1 MQIRRFLILKMG
13 LIGALILLSTLT
25 LQAQESKKDKPK
37 EKKTYDPSFTVHTL
51 RGPVTFDTRYSKF
64 RLETVFD
71 SKYSWF
77 SGNDARYFGG
87 KFGCNIRR
95 VTRMG
100 YSFYSFL
107 GGANYREVESRSAG
121 FDHVNVM
128 SFYQGA
134 YLERSL
140 IVLPRTE
147 LSLGGSYGVGK
158 LRFKR
163 YLDSGKDYFDIERL
177 KYHYVETYFQ
187 GTLRATYFMTLTGG
201 VGYRWALPEE
211 TEPMLATWVNAPYV
225 NFSVGISV
233 WRMFA
238 GIFSQNIREVY

>member
-13 LIGALILLSTLT
+13 LIGALILLSTST
-25 LQAQESKKDKPK
+25 LQAQDSKKDKTK
-37 EKKTYDPSFTVHTL
+37 EKKSYEPSFTVHTL

-64 RLETVFD
+64 RLETAFD

-107 GGANYREVESRSAG
+107 GGSNFREVEGRSLG

-128 SFYQGA
+128 SRYQGV
-134 YLERSL
+134 YLERSVIL
-140 IVLPRTE
+140 LPRTE
-147 LSLGGSYGVGK
+147 LSVGGSYGVGK

-163 YLDSGKDYFDIERL
+163 YLDSGRDYFDLERL
-177 KYHYVETYFQ
+177 KYHYLETYVQ
-187 GTLRATYFMTLTGG
+187 GTLRATYFMTLSGG
-201 VGYRWALPEE
+201 VGYRWALSEK
-211 TEPMLATWVNAPYV
+211 TEPLLSSWVNAPYV